1 MKTIILSITLIFAI
15 TVSFAGNDPVKNKS
29 IGKTLKISTQLTSD
43 KAMNEGGFFLN
54 IGLLI
59 PSKQCYIPLGFTN
72 NSSDKFGLGPLLEV
86 GNMFRIKDF
95 NDHALGL
102 RATWLSASYSSYS
115 NSNVDMSYLQG
126 SVLRIGPY
134 FTYSISD
141 EMAIDCYYQI
151 GATYVLDSK
160 NDTAASGRSNSGFV
174 GATHN
179 MGVSFRYKVFS
190 VGFDMSL
197 GSVKYYD
204 KEEYKGLS
212 DDMINDFYKIRT
224 TQFRFIAGFKF

>member
-1 MKTIILSITLIFAI
+1 MALIIATSLT
-15 TVSFAGNDPVKNKS
+15 FAGNEPVKKQS
-29 IGKTLKISTQLTSD
+29 MGKQFKISTQLSSD

-54 IGLLI
+54 IGLVV
-59 PSKQCYIPLGFTN
+59 PSKQCYVPLIATN
-72 NSSDKFGLGPLLEV
+72 NSSDKFGVGPVLEV

-102 RATWLSASYSSYS
+102 RATWLSASYSSFS

-160 NDTAASGRSNSGFV
+160 TDTAASGRSNAGYL

-197 GSVKYYD
+197 GSVKYFD

-224 TQFRFIAGFKF
+224 TQFRFIVGFKF